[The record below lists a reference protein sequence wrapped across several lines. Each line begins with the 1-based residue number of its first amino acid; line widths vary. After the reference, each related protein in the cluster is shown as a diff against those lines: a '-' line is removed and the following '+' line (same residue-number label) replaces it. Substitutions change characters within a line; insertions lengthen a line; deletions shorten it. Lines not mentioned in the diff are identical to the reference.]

1 MNRHG
6 HTVTPQTMQS
16 DARAAPPGR
25 DFGSRQHVALKD
37 LLAAGLDRT
46 QALFVGERANRLLAA
61 AGDGQRAAERCWKEL
76 SRSVLTPE
84 TPFPVH
90 QLLYERTYRERDPAH
105 GPAPAWIPTEEEIGA
120 SNLHALMRERR
131 CATYRELFHWSVSQ
145 FTEFWHHLAQRLQI
159 RFTHPYHAVA
169 DISDLREPRWFP
181 GGRLNIAESCFNAPR
196 DAVAIVHQ
204 AEGGPRE
211 SLSYGELRAL
221 ANRVANGLR
230 DAGYRPGDAIALDLP
245 MTAESVAIYLGI
257 IFAGCTAVGIADSF
271 AAEEIGV
278 RLRITRAKA
287 IFTQDRILRHG
298 KLLPLYAKVV
308 EADAPPAIVLAQGIG
323 PAPVSR
329 GADLSWEQFL
339 SADAA
344 FSPLPCDPEAP
355 TTILFS
361 SGTTGQPKAIPWTH
375 TTPVKCAADGFL
387 HQDIRPGDV
396 AAWPTSLG
404 WMMGPWLIYAGL
416 INRATIALFD
426 GVPTGREFGQFVQDA
441 GVTMLGV
448 VPSLVRAW
456 RSSGCMEGLDWSAIR
471 IFSSTGEPS
480 NGDDYLY
487 LMALA
492 GYRPVIEYCGGT
504 EIGGSYITGTVVHPS
519 APTICTT
526 PALGIDFL
534 ILDEAGRPASNGEVF
549 LRPPSVGLSTSLLNQ
564 DHHAEYFDGT
574 PRAAGS
580 VPLRRHGDQIEQ
592 LSGGG
597 YRIHG
602 RVDDTMN
609 LGGIK
614 VSSAEIERLLNT
626 VAGVAET
633 AAVGVPPAAGGP
645 SRLVIYAVLEAD
657 TEISKEE
664 LHARFRQVIREH
676 LNPLF
681 RIHDVVLVDAL
692 PRTASNKT
700 MRRALR
706 AGYAQTAGGEAWP

>member
-1 MNRHG
+1 MSTHG
-6 HTVTPQTMQS
+6 RSAAPETMQT
-16 DARAAPPGR
+16 DVPRAPVHHISP
-25 DFGSRQHVALKD
+25 KD
-37 LLAAGLDRT
+37 LLAAGLDRAR
-46 QALFVGERANRLLAA
+46 ALFVGERANRLLAT
-61 AGDGQRAAERCWKEL
+61 AGHSQRAAERCWKEL
-76 SRSVLTPE
+76 TRSVLTPE
-84 TPFPVH
+84 TPFSVH
-90 QLLYERTYRERDPAH
+90 QLLYERTYRKRDPAH
-105 GPAPAWIPTEEEIGA
+105 GPAPAWIPTEEEIRA
-120 SNLHALMRERR
+120 SNLHALMRERG
-131 CATYRELFHWSVSQ
+131 CDTYRDLFHWSVTQ
-145 FTEFWHHLAQRLQI
+145 FTEFWHHLAQRLRI
-159 RFTHPYHAVA
+159 RFAHPYRAVA
-169 DISDLREPRWFP
+169 DLSDLREPRWFP
-181 GGRLNIAESCFNAPR
+181 GGRLNIAESCFNAPA

-204 AEGGPRE
+204 AEGGPRR
-211 SLSYGELRAL
+211 SVSFGELRAL

-245 MTAESVAIYLGI
+245 MTAQSVAIYLGI

-278 RLRITRAKA
+278 RLKITHAKA
-287 IFTQDRILRHG
+287 IFTQDRILRHD
-298 KLLPLYAKVV
+298 KLLPLYTKVI
-308 EADAPPAIVLAQGIG
+308 EADAPPAIVLAQGTG

-329 GADLSWEQFL
+329 GVDLSWEDFL
-339 SADAA
+339 SDDDG
-344 FSPLPCDPEAP
+344 FEPLPCAPEAA

-361 SGTTGQPKAIPWTH
+361 SGTTGEPKAIPWSH
-375 TTPVKCAADGFL
+375 TTPLKCAADGLL

-404 WMMGPWLIYAGL
+404 WMMGPWLIYASL
-416 INRATIALFD
+416 INRASIALFD
-426 GVPTGREFGQFVQDA
+426 GVPSGREFGRFVQDA

-448 VPSLVRAW
+448 VPSLVRTW

-471 IFSSTGEPS
+471 AFSSTGEPS

-504 EIGGSYITGTVVHPS
+504 EIGGGYITGTVVHPS
-519 APTICTT
+519 APTTCTT

-534 ILDEAGRPASNGEVF
+534 ILDEAGLPASNGEVF
-549 LRPPSVGLSTSLLNQ
+549 LRPPSIGLSTTLLNQ
-564 DHHAEYFDGT
+564 DHHAVYFDDA

-626 VAGVAET
+626 VSGVVET
-633 AAVGVPPAAGGP
+633 AAVGVQPPGGGP
-645 SRLVIYAVLEAD
+645 ARLVVYAVPEAR
-657 TEISKEE
+657 TETTAQE
-664 LHARFRQVIREH
+664 LQARFRHAIREH

-700 MRRALR
+700 MRRVLR
-706 AGYAQTAGGEAWP
+706 ASYAQTTDGKAAG

>member
-1 MNRHG
+1 
-6 HTVTPQTMQS
+6 MQ
-16 DARAAPPGR
+16 
-25 DFGSRQHVALKD
+25 D
-37 LLAAGLDRT
+37 LREDLVAAGLDRT
-46 QALFVGERANRLLAA
+46 QAVFIGERADHLLIA
-61 AGDGQRAAERCWKEL
+61 AGENQRAAERCWKKL
-76 SRSVLTPE
+76 TRSVLTPE
-84 TPFPVH
+84 IPFSVH
-90 QLLYERTYRERDPAH
+90 QLLYERTYRTRDPAH
-105 GPAPAWIPTEEEIGA
+105 GPAPAWIPTEEEIRA

-131 CATYRELFHWSVSQ
+131 CDSYRDLFHWSVTQ
-145 FTEFWHHLAQRLQI
+145 CTEFWHHLAQRLHI
-159 RFTHPYHAVA
+159 RFAHPYRAVA
-169 DISDLREPRWFP
+169 DLADLREPRWFP
-181 GGRLNIAESCFNAPR
+181 GGRLNIAESCFNAPA

-204 AEGGPRE
+204 AEGGPRRCM
-211 SLSYGELRAL
+211 SYGELRAL

-230 DAGYRPGDAIALDLP
+230 DAGYRRGDAIALDLP
-245 MTAESVAIYLGI
+245 MTAQSVAIYLGI
-257 IFAGCTAVGIADSF
+257 IFAGCSAVGIADSF

-278 RLRITRAKA
+278 RLRITRARA

-298 KLLPLYAKVV
+298 KHLPLYAKVV
-308 EADAPPAIVLAQGIG
+308 EADAPPAIVLAQGTG

-329 GADLSWEQFL
+329 GVDLSWEDFL
-339 SADAA
+339 SDDDA
-344 FSPLPCDPEAP
+344 FDPLPCDPEAA

-361 SGTTGQPKAIPWTH
+361 SGTTGEPKAIPWSH
-375 TTPVKCAADGFL
+375 TTPLKCAADGFL

-404 WMMGPWLIYAGL
+404 WMMGPWLIYASL

-426 GVPTGREFGQFVQDA
+426 GVPTGREFGRFVQDA

-448 VPSLVRAW
+448 VPSLVRTW

-471 IFSSTGEPS
+471 AFSSTGEPS

-504 EIGGSYITGTVVHPS
+504 EIGGGYLTGTVVQPS
-519 APTICTT
+519 APTTCTT

-549 LRPPSVGLSTSLLNQ
+549 LRPPSIGLSTTLLNQ
-564 DHHAEYFDGT
+564 DHHAVYFDDT

-626 VAGVAET
+626 VAGVVET
-633 AAVGVPPAAGGP
+633 AAVAVQPAGGGP
-645 SRLVIYAVLEAD
+645 SLLVIYAVPEAGD
-657 TEISKEE
+657 EIAEEE
-664 LHARFRQVIREH
+664 LHARFRQIIRER

-700 MRRALR
+700 MRRVLR
-706 AGYAQTAGGEAWP
+706 ASYAQTADGRAAS

>member
-1 MNRHG
+1 MPG
-6 HTVTPQTMQS
+6 HLTREQLLSTGV
-16 DARAAPPGR
+16 DGVRAGA
-25 DFGSRQHVALKD
+25 
-37 LLAAGLDRT
+37 LLAD
-46 QALFVGERANRLLAA
+46 VNRLLEGAA
-61 AGDGQRAAERCWKEL
+61 SRPEPAAEECWAEL
-76 SRSVLTPE
+76 TRSLLTADD
-84 TPFPVH
+84 PFALH
-90 QLLYERTYRERDPAH
+90 KLLYERVYAGRDPAR
-105 GPAPAWIPTEEEIGA
+105 GPAPAWFPTAEQSRA
-120 SNLHALMRERR
+120 TNLHALMRDQGMLSF
-131 CATYRELFHWSVSQ
+131 AELFHWSAAHR
-145 FTEFWHHLAQRLQI
+145 TDFWQQMVERLGI
-159 RFTHPYHAVA
+159 RFAEPAAAVA
-169 DISDLREPRWFP
+169 DLTDLRAPRWFP
-181 GGRLNIAESCFNAPR
+181 GARLNVAESCFGAAP

-204 AEGGPRE
+204 AEGGPLR
-211 SLSYGELRAL
+211 SMSYGELRAL
-221 ANRVANGLR
+221 AGRVANGLR
-230 DAGYRPGDAIALDLP
+230 AAGLEPGAAVAACLP
-245 MTAESVAIYLGI
+245 MTAESVAIYLGTVA
-257 IFAGCTAVGIADSF
+257 AGCALVSIADSF
-271 AAEEIGV
+271 AAEEIAV
-278 RLRITRAKA
+278 RLQMTGARAL
-287 IFTQDRILRHG
+287 FTQDHMVRGG
-298 KLLPLYAKVV
+298 KPLPLYEKVV
-308 EADAPPAIVLAQGIG
+308 AAGAPRAIVLAAAGGQAGAG
-323 PAPVSR
+323 GEAGGAQAAPELR
-329 GADLSWEQFL
+329 PGDLRWEQFL
-339 SADAA
+339 SADDA
-344 FSPLPCDPEAP
+344 FSAVPCDPAAA
-355 TTILFS
+355 TNILFS
-361 SGTTGQPKAIPWTH
+361 SGTTGEPKAIPWTH
-375 TTPVKCAADGFL
+375 TTPVKCAADGCL

-404 WMMGPWLIYAGL
+404 WMMGPWLIYASL

-448 VPSLVRAW
+448 VPSLVRTW
-456 RSSGCMEGLDWSAIR
+456 RGSGCMEGLDWSGIR
-471 IFSSTGEPS
+471 AFSSTGEPS

-519 APTICTT
+519 APTTCTT

-534 ILDEAGRPASNGEVF
+534 ILDDAGRPASNGEVF
-549 LRPPSVGLSTSLLNQ
+549 LRPPSVGLSTTLLNQ
-564 DHHAEYFDGT
+564 DHHAVYFDDT
-574 PRAAGS
+574 PQAAGT

-614 VSSAEIERLLNT
+614 VSSAEIERVLNT

-657 TEISKEE
+657 TEISTEE

-700 MRRALR
+700 MRRVLR
-706 AGYAQTAGGEAWP
+706 ASYAETAGGQVP